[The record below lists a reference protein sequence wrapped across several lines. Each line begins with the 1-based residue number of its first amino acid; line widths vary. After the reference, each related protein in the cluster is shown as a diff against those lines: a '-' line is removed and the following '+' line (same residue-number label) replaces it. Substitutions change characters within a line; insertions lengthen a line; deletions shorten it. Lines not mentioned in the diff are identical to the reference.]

1 MLDRIHTRSA
11 VFVALLAT
19 ASIALAACGSDSA
32 GSSSESGGDGVASS
46 GGSTGIERPVL
57 DNGRTYTIEDIK
69 ATGAKTPKQYD
80 VTGLPGAIDA
90 WSALLSQ
97 KEYEAR
103 FYASHADAVSV
114 GTNWAESVSG
124 DEALVVGDDV
134 LWEEGAKDR
143 RQCNRSVAHSG
154 CNYTARYGE
163 FVILGNMILLCE
175 GKDADEALET
185 CEALT
190 DLLG

>member
-1 MLDRIHTRSA
+1 MLDRIRTRSTLFA
-11 VFVALLAT
+11 VLL
-19 ASIALAACGSDSA
+19 SSLAIVLVACGSDDGA
-32 GSSSESGGDGVASS
+32 SSSNGGGASE
-46 GGSTGIERPVL
+46 GDSTGPTRSVV

-69 ATGAKTPKQYD
+69 ATGAKTPKHYD
-80 VTGLPGAIDA
+80 VTDLPGAVDA
-90 WSALLSQ
+90 WNALLNQ

-103 FYASHADAVSV
+103 FYASHADAVSM
-114 GTNWAESVSG
+114 GTSWAESVSG

-134 LWEEGAKDR
+134 LWEEGARDR

-163 FVILGNMILLCE
+163 FIILGNMILLCE
-175 GKDADEALET
+175 GKDAEEAFKT
-185 CEALT
+185 CKTLT